1 MIYLLILLLIISI
14 IINVIISNSKN
25 ENFVDQDK
33 LIYIYD
39 SDSQCPTCNDINKSW
54 NSINDEINAN
64 PLYYN
69 ISSEKIKLG
78 DDKAKN
84 FFKDNASLKPS
95 APSIIYKSNN
105 KINLYTEKTKDI
117 TTSLFYW
124 LGRNRCI

>member
-25 ENFVDQDK
+25 ENFADPDK
-33 LIYIYD
+33 LMYIYD
-39 SDSQCPTCNDINKSW
+39 LDSKCPTCNEINTSWDLINK
-54 NSINDEINAN
+54 EINAN

-69 ISSEKIKLG
+69 ISAEKYKLG
-78 DDKAKN
+78 DNNATKL
-84 FFKDNASLKPS
+84 FKDNASLKPT
-95 APSIIYKSNN
+95 APTIIYKSGN